1 MLWQE
6 HSPFSLLNNY
16 KHLPLLIKALL
27 TVQLL
32 GYVLVGAKGLR
43 PGRLPV
49 APTISSGPPLP
60 KGRNLFSPI
69 TGTCFAVKAALSRSS
84 SIPAKPRLSHA
95 VFQPTEKSAHA
106 SAMQRAISAKSAG
119 AVCYSNC

>member
-32 GYVLVGAKGLR
+32 GYVLLR
-43 PGRLPV
+43 ETPKSR
-49 APTISSGPPLP
+49 IPL
-60 KGRNLFSPI
+60 
-69 TGTCFAVKAALSRSS
+69 T
-84 SIPAKPRLSHA
+84 
-95 VFQPTEKSAHA
+95 
-106 SAMQRAISAKSAG
+106 
-119 AVCYSNC
+119 

>member
-32 GYVLVGAKGLR
+32 GYVLQNRDHSRAFNYRAK
-43 PGRLPV
+43 V
-49 APTISSGPPLP
+49 AELTFHRRDRRETSFG
-60 KGRNLFSPI
+60 F
-69 TGTCFAVKAALSRSS
+69 V
-84 SIPAKPRLSHA
+84 
-95 VFQPTEKSAHA
+95 SAP
-106 SAMQRAISAKSAG
+106 SAISAVKDFFLPGRSPRMTD
-119 AVCYSNC
+119 

>member
-32 GYVLVGAKGLR
+32 GYVLVLI
-43 PGRLPV
+43 
-49 APTISSGPPLP
+49 PTHVIQII
-60 KGRNLFSPI
+60 NE
-69 TGTCFAVKAALSRSS
+69 VSR
-84 SIPAKPRLSHA
+84 
-95 VFQPTEKSAHA
+95 
-106 SAMQRAISAKSAG
+106 M
-119 AVCYSNC
+119 